1 MGSRSNLRCVA
12 PRAIILSLAFFANW
26 VPDSRADVATPPAL
40 PDAQAALA
48 VRDYTEL
55 LKAEAQGL
63 REAAEGDSRRLDRA
77 LTTFNWIVGVVGAI
91 FVFGAGVF
99 GSLLVFA
106 SRASKKDIHE
116 EVSKQMQA
124 RVEREINARI
134 DQIVNPAIEQ
144 LRKTIEERVNTV
156 KEDLADVRNGITEA
170 AADSKLPA
178 AAPKSLSTKRII
190 WVDDQPDT
198 TKSARNELEKRG
210 ITVDAVESSEELE
223 DKIRQKNYDLIV
235 SDMRRNG
242 SPRAGL
248 DYFQKIRADADRNR
262 QWPPR
267 ILFAPQSLISK
278 VRDEVDDL
286 VQNGGG
292 KFLSP
297 VTSPER
303 FFEAVRKTLG
313 QP

>member
-124 RVEREINARI
+124 RVEREIN
-134 DQIVNPAIEQ
+134 
-144 LRKTIEERVNTV
+144 
-156 KEDLADVRNGITEA
+156 
-170 AADSKLPA
+170 
-178 AAPKSLSTKRII
+178 
-190 WVDDQPDT
+190 
-198 TKSARNELEKRG
+198 
-210 ITVDAVESSEELE
+210 
-223 DKIRQKNYDLIV
+223 
-235 SDMRRNG
+235 
-242 SPRAGL
+242 
-248 DYFQKIRADADRNR
+248 